1 MANTALLLRSPEL
14 WKPASALNLIA
25 KERKFAEV
33 ELPALKKL
41 FLKGL
46 ARGIIAEIY
55 GRRSAGRTSLCLHIL
70 AQTTA
75 RGEICAVIDSQDS
88 FDPASAQAAGVKL
101 ENLIW
106 VRCRGNPEHAI
117 RAADLFL
124 HAGGF
129 GVVFL
134 DLCETSARVLN
145 RIPLSYWYRFRK
157 AVEHTP
163 AVLLVCADLPQA
175 KSCSS
180 INLELKS
187 KLFHWAGKAPFLLLR
202 GLHTVALLRKRS
214 ALQTE
219 SLSIP
224 SVA

>member
-1 MANTALLLRSPEL
+1 MANTALLLRSQEL
-14 WKPASALNLIA
+14 WKPASALALSS
-25 KERKFAEV
+25 EQSKFLGLEI
-33 ELPALKKL
+33 PGLKKL
-41 FLKGL
+41 FPQGL
-46 ARGIIAEIY
+46 VRGVIAEIH
-55 GRRSAGRTSLCLHIL
+55 GRRSSGRTSVCLHML
-70 AQTTA
+70 AQTTTQD
-75 RGEICAVIDSQDS
+75 EVCAFIDIHDS
-88 FDPASAQAAGVKL
+88 FHPASAQAAGVKL

-106 VRCRGNPEHAI
+106 VRCHGNAEHAI
-117 RAADLFL
+117 RAADLLL

-129 GVVFL
+129 GMVVL

-157 AVEHTP
+157 AIEHTP
-163 AVLLVCADLPQA
+163 AVLLVCTDLPQA

-180 INLELKS
+180 INLELQS
-187 KLFHWAGKAPFLLLR
+187 KLFHWSGRAPFLLLQ

-214 ALQTE
+214 APQTQ